1 MAIIEE
7 LKDDELAAAA
17 GGATTKKIV
26 YGQSTDPN
34 GAHWQPVDHRPGETF
49 EMNGHTWYVIKTGDT
64 LFMIAQRFKT
74 DMYKIQR
81 MNPRTI
87 TDIGKIYAGDAIVVL

>member
-1 MAIIEE
+1 MAEILNDE
-7 LKDDELAAAA
+7 ELAAAA
-17 GGATTKKIV
+17 GGAGKVKV
-26 YGQSTDPN
+26 FGQSDDPN
-34 GAHWQPVDHRPGETF
+34 GAHWQPKDHAPGETF
-49 EMNGHTWYVIKTGDT
+49 QMNGHTWYVIKYGDT
-64 LFMIAQRFKT
+64 LFLIAQKFKT